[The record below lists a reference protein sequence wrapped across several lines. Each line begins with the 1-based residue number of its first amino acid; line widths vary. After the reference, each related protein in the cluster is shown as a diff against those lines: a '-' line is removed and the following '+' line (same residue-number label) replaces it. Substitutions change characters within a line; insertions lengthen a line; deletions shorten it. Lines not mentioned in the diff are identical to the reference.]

1 MIDAALKTVHVLSL
15 IVWMGGRV
23 FAHFLVLLVTPM
35 RWTT

>member
-15 IVWMGGRV
+15 IVWMGGMV
-23 FAHFLVLLVTPM
+23 FAHVLVLLVTPM